1 MSITFSI
8 PNYCRDVNKM
18 TVRYQN
24 PPVTTDI
31 LTSLQ
36 TVQGGGGLET
46 KEAPLSVAA
55 ASVMGSLQMTGK
67 KL

>member
-1 MSITFSI
+1 
-8 PNYCRDVNKM
+8 M

-55 ASVMGSLQMTGK
+55 ASVTGSLQMTGK